1 MGAWGTGL
9 FDDDTTCDVK
19 DQFIEYIEEG
29 NSAEEATKFVLEE
42 YVDEFDIEEE
52 LEEISLVYIGLAAI
66 QLEKGCL
73 QEEVRNK
80 AIELIER
87 GADLELWEEADT
99 EDYEERK
106 RVLDEFKQQLI
117 NS

>member
-19 DQFIEYIEEG
+19 EQFIEYIEEG
-29 NSAEEATKFVLEE
+29 NSAEEATKLILEE
-42 YVDEFDIEEE
+42 YVDEFDMEEE
-52 LEEISLVYIGLAAI
+52 LEVMSLVYIGLAAI

-73 QEEVRNK
+73 QEEVRSN
-80 AIELIER
+80 AIALIER
-87 GADLELWEEADT
+87 GADLELWEEADA

-106 RVLDEFKQQLI
+106 KVLDEFKQQLI
-117 NS
+117 NR

>member
-29 NSAEEATKFVLEE
+29 NSAEEATKFILEE

-80 AIELIER
+80 AIALIER
-87 GADLELWEEADT
+87 GADLENFGKKPIRKIMKR
-99 EDYEERK
+99 ER
-106 RVLDEFKQQLI
+106 EF
-117 NS
+117 

>member
-1 MGAWGTGL
+1 M
-9 FDDDTTCDVK
+9 
-19 DQFIEYIEEG
+19 
-29 NSAEEATKFVLEE
+29 
-42 YVDEFDIEEE
+42 
-52 LEEISLVYIGLAAI
+52 
-66 QLEKGCL
+66 EKGCL

-80 AIELIER
+80 AIALIER

-117 NS
+117 NG

>member
-19 DQFIEYIEEG
+19 EQFIEYIEEG
-29 NSAEEATKFVLEE
+29 NSVEEATKHILEE

-52 LEEISLVYIGLAAI
+52 LEVMSLVYIGLAAI

-73 QEEVRNK
+73 QEEVRSN
-80 AIELIER
+80 AIALIER
-87 GADLELWEEADT
+87 GADLELWEEADA

-106 RVLDEFKQQLI
+106 KVLDKFKQQLI
-117 NS
+117 NG

>member
-29 NSAEEATKFVLEE
+29 NSAEEATKFILEE

-66 QLEKGCL
+66 QL
-73 QEEVRNK
+73 RK
-80 AIELIER
+80 A
-87 GADLELWEEADT
+87 
-99 EDYEERK
+99 
-106 RVLDEFKQQLI
+106 VFKKKFVTRQLH
-117 NS
+117 

>member
-29 NSAEEATKFVLEE
+29 NSAEKATKLILEE

-66 QLEKGCL
+66 QLEKRL
-73 QEEVRNK
+73 SSR
-80 AIELIER
+80 R
-87 GADLELWEEADT
+87 
-99 EDYEERK
+99 
-106 RVLDEFKQQLI
+106 
-117 NS
+117 SS

>member
-29 NSAEEATKFVLEE
+29 NSAEEATKFILEE

-80 AIELIER
+80 AIALIER

-99 EDYEERK
+99 
-106 RVLDEFKQQLI
+106 
-117 NS
+117 

>member
-29 NSAEEATKFVLEE
+29 NSAEEATKLILEE

-52 LEEISLVYIGLAAI
+52 LEEMSLVYIDLAAI

-80 AIELIER
+80 AIALIER
-87 GADLELWEEADT
+87 GADLELWEEADG
-99 EDYEERK
+99 R
-106 RVLDEFKQQLI
+106 L
-117 NS
+117 